1 MTEEQADSSQDLEIL
16 YSKRFDGNQ
25 TLHKRNIMWKY
36 ICKYFLQRFIPQDA
50 KILDIASGYCEF
62 INNIE
67 GSEKYAID
75 LNPDSINFADDSVKV
90 IQEDILDIKTN
101 LPMNHFDIVFISN
114 FLEHLD
120 SKEDVKR
127 VINKSKQYLN
137 EDGKIIILQPNIRY
151 VKGRYWDFFDHKTPL
166 TEKSLIEC
174 ANILNLKVVKC
185 YKRTLPYT
193 QKSKIP
199 VCRFL
204 IIWYCKLM
212 PISSF
217 FFGAQSLLILKK

>member
-1 MTEEQADSSQDLEIL
+1 MTDKQIDTSQDLEKL
-16 YSKRFDGNQ
+16 YSNRFDGDQ
-25 TLHKRNIMWKY
+25 TLKKRDVMWKC
-36 ICKYFLQRFIPQDA
+36 ICKYFLQKYIPKDA

-75 LNPDSINFADDSVKV
+75 LNPDITNFADKSIKV
-90 IQEDILDIKTN
+90 IHEDILDDKTN
-101 LPMNHFDIVFISN
+101 LPINYFDIVFISN

-137 EDGKIIILQPNIRY
+137 ENGKIIILQPNIRY

-199 VCRFL
+199 MHSFL
-204 IIWYCKLM
+204 IICYCKLM
-212 PISSF
+212 PISSIF
-217 FFGAQSLLILKK
+217 LGAQSLIILKK